1 MLWLCSHWPWQIFK
15 KVQLCGH
22 EAHFYDRY
30 SAFPK
35 YHKPMMSQ
43 STTVYQCDL
52 WLKFIVVNIG
62 DFRARTLEIVSGCPT
77 YWRVRKQVQGNCRAK
92 IRIQDSW
99 LWNQFFPF
107 TILMFLDFP
116 QSSKA
121 SSQASLGTSLLY
133 FDMLY
138 GLVGRMIM
146 LPGCLQA
153 ELNRAYPN
161 PNPNSASMFTECWVL
176 KAQNVV
182 KRTQR
187 MGLIHRRAHTVI
199 HMEGLRTDQPWQRK
213 GRKFG

>member
-1 MLWLCSHWPWQIFK
+1 
-15 KVQLCGH
+15 
-22 EAHFYDRY
+22 
-30 SAFPK
+30 
-35 YHKPMMSQ
+35 MSQ

-62 DFRARTLEIVSGCPT
+62 DFRARTLEIVSGYPT
-77 YWRVRKQVQGNCRAK
+77 YGRVRKQVQGNCRAK
-92 IRIQDSW
+92 IRIQDSC

-107 TILMFLDFP
+107 TIPMFLDFP
-116 QSSKA
+116 QNSKA

-146 LPGCLQA
+146 LPGFFQA

-161 PNPNSASMFTECWVL
+161 PNSVSMFTKCWVL

-187 MGLIHRRAHTVI
+187 MGLIHLIAHTVI
-199 HMEGLRTDQPWQRK
+199 HMEGLRTD
-213 GRKFG
+213 